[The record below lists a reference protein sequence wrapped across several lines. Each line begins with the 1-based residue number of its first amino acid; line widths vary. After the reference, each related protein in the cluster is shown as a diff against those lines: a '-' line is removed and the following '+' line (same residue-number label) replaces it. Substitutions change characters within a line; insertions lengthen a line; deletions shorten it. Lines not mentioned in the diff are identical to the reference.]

1 MLIVSTIGLTTMLLL
16 FSMLGHMGR
25 WWSGAEAAGERSG
38 AMRHA
43 AGTITDLLFM
53 AGYRCSVAGIHDM
66 GPDHLTV
73 EYLVEGADEVPGS
86 ISRHRLFT
94 VRRDGDKLKLTTRRR
109 RLPLDV
115 EPAWEDGSTSIL
127 ADDLA
132 DLSFRYLD
140 GRGEETAVPGRV
152 RLVEFSFR
160 LGSVPGDSG
169 SRYRSA
175 VRLRNVRG

>member
-1 MLIVSTIGLTTMLLL
+1 MTTLLLL
-16 FSMLGHMGR
+16 FSMLGHVSR
-25 WWSGAEAAGERSG
+25 WWSRAEAAGEHSG
-38 AMRHA
+38 SMRHA

-53 AGYRCSVAGIHDM
+53 AGYRCSVAAIHDM

-94 VRRDGDKLKLTTRRR
+94 VRRDGDKLKLTIRRR
-109 RLPLDV
+109 RLPLDTL
-115 EPAWEDGSTSIL
+115 PAWEEGATSVL

-132 DLSFRYLD
+132 DLSFRYVD
-140 GRGEETAVPGRV
+140 GQGHETDIPSRV

-160 LGSVPGDSG
+160 LEDGVDGGTS
-169 SRYRSA
+169 YRSA
-175 VRLRNVRG
+175 VRLRNVAG